1 MSEQI
6 TVKNP
11 IFSKKAFFNK
21 TFILTTVVMLAAC
34 QSQPSKVQ
42 KNTLQP
48 KSVTVTQLPSLQSR
62 KSNDGVQ
69 DIDWQ
74 IMMIHN
80 KRALFFNQY
89 PSFTLN
95 SLSKTVSGHT
105 GCNTIY
111 GRYTYDFTQRRLD
124 LDVMAGHY
132 SCNKALAQEADLM
145 DFMQRVKK
153 FQFDGTNLYLL
164 DEKGQRLIQAQRQR

>member
-1 MSEQI
+1 MSEQF

-21 TFILTTVVMLAAC
+21 TFILSTVVMLAAC

-48 KSVTVTQLPSLQSR
+48 KRVTQLPSMQVR
-62 KSNDGVQ
+62 KSTDGIQ
-69 DIDWQ
+69 DVDWQ
-74 IMMIHN
+74 ITMIQN

-89 PSFTLN
+89 PSFSLN
-95 SLSKTVSGHT
+95 SVSKLVSGHT
-105 GCNTIY
+105 GCNNLY
-111 GRYTYDFTQRRLD
+111 GRYTYDFVQRKLD
-124 LDVMAGHY
+124 FDVMAGHY

-145 DFMQRVKK
+145 DAIQRVTR

-164 DEKGQRLIQAQRQR
+164 DAKGQKLIQAQRKK

>member
-1 MSEQI
+1 MSEQF

-21 TFILTTVVMLAAC
+21 TFILSTVVMLAAC

-48 KSVTVTQLPSLQSR
+48 KRVTQLPSMQVR
-62 KSNDGVQ
+62 KSTDGVQ
-69 DIDWQ
+69 DVDWQ
-74 IMMIHN
+74 ITMIQN

-89 PSFTLN
+89 PSFSLN
-95 SLSKTVSGHT
+95 SVSKLVSGHT
-105 GCNTIY
+105 GCNNLY
-111 GRYTYDFTQRRLD
+111 GRYTYDFAQRKLD
-124 LDVMAGHY
+124 FDVMAGHY

-145 DFMQRVKK
+145 DAIQRVTR
-153 FQFDGTNLYLL
+153 FQFVGTNLYLL
-164 DEKGQRLIQAQRQR
+164 DAQGQRLIQAQRKK

>member
-1 MSEQI
+1 MSEQF

-21 TFILTTVVMLAAC
+21 TFILSTVVMLAAC

-48 KSVTVTQLPSLQSR
+48 KRVTQLPSMQVR
-62 KSNDGVQ
+62 KSTDGVQ
-69 DIDWQ
+69 DVDWQ
-74 IMMIHN
+74 ITMIQN

-95 SLSKTVSGHT
+95 SVSKLVSGHT
-105 GCNTIY
+105 GCNNLY
-111 GRYTYDFTQRRLD
+111 GRYTYDFAQRKLD
-124 LDVMAGHY
+124 FDVMAGHY

-145 DFMQRVKK
+145 DAIQRVTR

-164 DEKGQRLIQAQRQR
+164 DAKGQKLIQAQRKK

>member
-1 MSEQI
+1 MSEQF

-21 TFILTTVVMLAAC
+21 TFILSTVVMLAAC

-48 KSVTVTQLPSLQSR
+48 KRVTQLPSMQVR
-62 KSNDGVQ
+62 KSTDGVQ
-69 DIDWQ
+69 DVDWQ
-74 IMMIHN
+74 ITMIQN

-89 PSFTLN
+89 PSFSLN
-95 SLSKTVSGHT
+95 SVSKLVSGHT
-105 GCNTIY
+105 GCNNLY
-111 GRYTYDFTQRRLD
+111 GRYTYDFAQRKLD
-124 LDVMAGHY
+124 FDVMAGHY

-145 DFMQRVKK
+145 DAIQRVTR

-164 DEKGQRLIQAQRQR
+164 DAKGQRLIQAQHKK

>member
-1 MSEQI
+1 MSEQF

-11 IFSKKAFFNK
+11 TFSKKAFFNK
-21 TFILTTVVMLAAC
+21 TFILSTVVMLAAC

-48 KSVTVTQLPSLQSR
+48 KRVTQLPSMQVR
-62 KSNDGVQ
+62 KSTDGVQ
-69 DIDWQ
+69 DVDWQ
-74 IMMIHN
+74 ITMIQN

-89 PSFTLN
+89 PSFSLN
-95 SLSKTVSGHT
+95 SVSKLVSGHT
-105 GCNTIY
+105 GCNNLY
-111 GRYTYDFTQRRLD
+111 GRYTYDFAQRKLD
-124 LDVMAGHY
+124 FDVMAGHY

-145 DFMQRVKK
+145 DAIQRVTR

-164 DEKGQRLIQAQRQR
+164 DAKGQRLIQAQRKK

>member
-21 TFILTTVVMLAAC
+21 TFILSTVVMLAAC

-48 KSVTVTQLPSLQSR
+48 KRVTQLPSMQVR
-62 KSNDGVQ
+62 KSTDGVQ
-69 DIDWQ
+69 DVDWQ
-74 IMMIHN
+74 ITMIQN

-89 PSFTLN
+89 PSFSLN
-95 SLSKTVSGHT
+95 SVSKLVSGHT
-105 GCNTIY
+105 GCNNLY
-111 GRYTYDFTQRRLD
+111 GRYTYDFAQRKLD
-124 LDVMAGHY
+124 FDVMAGHY

-145 DFMQRVKK
+145 DAIQRVTR

-164 DEKGQRLIQAQRQR
+164 DAKGQRLIQAQRKK

>member
-1 MSEQI
+1 MSEQF

-21 TFILTTVVMLAAC
+21 TFILSTVVMLAAC
-34 QSQPSKVQ
+34 QSQPSKEQ

-48 KSVTVTQLPSLQSR
+48 KRVTQLPSMQVR
-62 KSNDGVQ
+62 KSTDGVQ
-69 DIDWQ
+69 DVDWQ
-74 IMMIHN
+74 ITMIQN

-89 PSFTLN
+89 PSFSLN
-95 SLSKTVSGHT
+95 SVSKLVSGHT
-105 GCNTIY
+105 GCNNLY
-111 GRYTYDFTQRRLD
+111 GRYTYDFAQRKLD
-124 LDVMAGHY
+124 FDVMAGHY

-145 DFMQRVKK
+145 DAIQRVTR

-164 DEKGQRLIQAQRQR
+164 DAKGQRLIQAQRKK

>member
-1 MSEQI
+1 MSEQF

-21 TFILTTVVMLAAC
+21 TFILSTVVMLAAC

-48 KSVTVTQLPSLQSR
+48 KRVTQLPSMQVR
-62 KSNDGVQ
+62 KSTDGVQ
-69 DIDWQ
+69 DVDWQ
-74 IMMIHN
+74 ITMIQK

-89 PSFTLN
+89 PSFSLN
-95 SLSKTVSGHT
+95 SVSKLVSGHT
-105 GCNTIY
+105 GCNNLY
-111 GRYTYDFTQRRLD
+111 GRYTYDFAQRKLD
-124 LDVMAGHY
+124 FDVMAGHY

-145 DFMQRVKK
+145 DAIQRVTR

-164 DEKGQRLIQAQRQR
+164 DAKGQRLIQAQRKK

>member
-1 MSEQI
+1 MSEQF

-21 TFILTTVVMLAAC
+21 TFILSTVVMLAAC

-48 KSVTVTQLPSLQSR
+48 KRVTQLPSMQVR

-69 DIDWQ
+69 DVDWQ
-74 IMMIHN
+74 ITMIQN

-89 PSFTLN
+89 PSFSLN
-95 SLSKTVSGHT
+95 SVSKLVSGHT
-105 GCNTIY
+105 GCNNLY
-111 GRYTYDFTQRRLD
+111 GRYTYDFAQRKLD
-124 LDVMAGHY
+124 FDVMAGHY

-145 DFMQRVKK
+145 DAIQRVTR

-164 DEKGQRLIQAQRQR
+164 DAKGLKLIQAQRKK

>member
-1 MSEQI
+1 MSEQF

-21 TFILTTVVMLAAC
+21 TFILSTVVMLAAC

-48 KSVTVTQLPSLQSR
+48 KRVTQLPSMQVR

-69 DIDWQ
+69 DVDWQ
-74 IMMIHN
+74 ITMIQN

-89 PSFTLN
+89 PSFSLN
-95 SLSKTVSGHT
+95 SVSKLVSGHT
-105 GCNTIY
+105 GCNNLY
-111 GRYTYDFTQRRLD
+111 GRYTYDFAQRKLD
-124 LDVMAGHY
+124 FDVMAGHY

-145 DFMQRVKK
+145 DAIQRVTR

-164 DEKGQRLIQAQRQR
+164 DAKGQRLIQAQRKK

>member
-1 MSEQI
+1 MSEQF

-21 TFILTTVVMLAAC
+21 TFILSTVVMLAAC

-48 KSVTVTQLPSLQSR
+48 KRVTQLPSMQVR
-62 KSNDGVQ
+62 KSTDGVQ
-69 DIDWQ
+69 DVDWQ
-74 IMMIHN
+74 ITMIQN

-89 PSFTLN
+89 PSFSLN
-95 SLSKTVSGHT
+95 SVSKLVSGHT
-105 GCNTIY
+105 GCNNLY
-111 GRYTYDFTQRRLD
+111 GRYTHDFAQRKLD
-124 LDVMAGHY
+124 FDVMAGHY

-145 DFMQRVKK
+145 DAIQRVTR

-164 DEKGQRLIQAQRQR
+164 DAKGQRLIQAQRKK

>member
-1 MSEQI
+1 MSEQF

-21 TFILTTVVMLAAC
+21 TFILSTVVMLAAC
-34 QSQPSKVQ
+34 QSQPSRVQ

-48 KSVTVTQLPSLQSR
+48 KRVTQLPSIQVR
-62 KSNDGVQ
+62 KSTDGVQ
-69 DIDWQ
+69 DVDWQ
-74 IMMIHN
+74 ITMIQN

-89 PSFTLN
+89 PSFSLN
-95 SLSKTVSGHT
+95 SVSKLVSGHT
-105 GCNTIY
+105 GCNNLY
-111 GRYTYDFTQRRLD
+111 GRYTYDFAQRKLD
-124 LDVMAGHY
+124 FDVMAGHY

-145 DFMQRVKK
+145 DAIQRVTR

-164 DEKGQRLIQAQRQR
+164 DAKGQRLIQAQRKK